1 MNLESVLE
9 GCINNNRKAQEMLY
23 RDYAPKMMTVCLRY
37 ATSPY
42 EAEEILQEGFIKVFT
57 KIRSYANT
65 GSFEGWVRRVIVNT
79 AIEFCKNKTIL
90 KQIDSLDPEDI
101 ADLQIIEDSDRISE
115 KELLGMIRDLP
126 AGYRLVFNMYTIEGF
141 SHKEIAST
149 LNISEGASKSQLSRA
164 RAKLQE
170 KLKITER
177 ELHGI
182 KS

>member
-37 ATSPY
+37 AASPY

-79 AIEFCKNKTIL
+79 AIELCKKKTIL
-90 KQIDSLDPEDI
+90 KYIDSLDPEDI
-101 ADLQIIEDSDRISE
+101 ADLQIEDSDRISE
-115 KELLGMIRDLP
+115 KELLGMIQDLP

-141 SHKEIAST
+141 SHREIAT
-149 LNISEGASKSQLSRA
+149 MLNISEGASKSQLSRA